1 MFPDFHAK
9 SDTRMRELRSA
20 EATGGSIYLIM
31 ELCTGGPLLEVPL
44 DFPGLK
50 NDALIADVGVESLSI
65 QPEGEEGCTRRPES
79 GVQRAGYADL
89 SRRLRSS
96 NSANASAR
104 SKFPSGSVGLKM
116 S

>member
-65 QPEGEEGCTRRPES
+65 QPEGRRGVQGDPKVESSELATLTSRGACEAPTAPTRRRGANFRVGP
-79 GVQRAGYADL
+79 
-89 SRRLRSS
+89 
-96 NSANASAR
+96 SA
-104 SKFPSGSVGLKM
+104 
-116 S
+116 